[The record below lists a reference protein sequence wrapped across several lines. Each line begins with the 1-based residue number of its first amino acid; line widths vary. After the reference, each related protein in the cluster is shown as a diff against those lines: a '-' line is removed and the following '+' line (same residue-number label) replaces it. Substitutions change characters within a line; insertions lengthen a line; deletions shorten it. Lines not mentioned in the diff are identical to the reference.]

1 MDHAL
6 VLAGGLGERLWP
18 LSRKQTKTKEAINLA
33 SNTMLELTIARL
45 SQWVT
50 KDRIW
55 IVSSKVIP
63 TYGCKLILEPARKN
77 TAAAVAW
84 GLAQILA
91 IDKDAFVGIFPI
103 DHLISPFENV
113 IEALYDIK
121 TQGSITALAI
131 CADKPSRQYGYFKTE
146 VSDKKMK
153 KVVAFREKPENP
165 KELLEAGYYINSGIY
180 AAWARKLLAEIGCFL
195 PRHFRA
201 AQSRDSSLFTSLYP
215 VSLDRGVIEKSK
227 RLFGYPLKVFW
238 EDIGS
243 WGSYLKYA
251 GEKGQFIKHNSDNSL
266 VYAEDTLV
274 VLDGIRD
281 ALVVVKDGIVLVMKK
296 EDESQIPQVLEEIR
310 QKYPGFA

>member
-165 KELLEAGYYINSGIY
+165 KELLEAGYYIKSGIY
-180 AAWARKLLAEIGCFL
+180 AGPENSWLKSVVFYPAILEQPKAEI
-195 PRHFRA
+195 H
-201 AQSRDSSLFTSLYP
+201 LYLHLYILSP
-215 VSLDRGVIEKSK
+215 STEVS
-227 RLFGYPLKVFW
+227 
-238 EDIGS
+238 
-243 WGSYLKYA
+243 
-251 GEKGQFIKHNSDNSL
+251 
-266 VYAEDTLV
+266 
-274 VLDGIRD
+274 
-281 ALVVVKDGIVLVMKK
+281 
-296 EDESQIPQVLEEIR
+296 
-310 QKYPGFA
+310 